1 MEKLLKE
8 DKIQNTLKYY
18 CHKRQ
23 EILNIVNSS
32 DHLNADQIIQFGEE
46 MAVLEYKITALE
58 IAKEN

>member
-1 MEKLLKE
+1 MEKLLEE

-18 CHKRQ
+18 CRQRQ
-23 EILNIVNSS
+23 EILDLVNASGN
-32 DHLNADQIIQFGEE
+32 LTADQIIQFGEE

>member
-1 MEKLLKE
+1 MEHILAE
-8 DKIQNTLKYY
+8 DKIENTLKYY

-23 EILNIVNSS
+23 EILDFINSH
-32 DHLNADQIIQFGEE
+32 DDLTADQIIQFGEE